1 MVAWPNAY
9 PLPSLTSRIMRE
21 FSRLAA
27 DIGSH
32 DVFWKVT
39 NSSAIR
45 AELTGLLGML
55 HLLFQD
61 FDVSASM
68 FGPNR
73 ASPFF
78 SFIP

>member
-1 MVAWPNAY
+1 
-9 PLPSLTSRIMRE
+9 MRE

-61 FDVSASM
+61 LDVSDLCPTPL
-68 FGPNR
+68 GPPR
-73 ASPFF
+73 FSPF
-78 SFIP
+78 IP